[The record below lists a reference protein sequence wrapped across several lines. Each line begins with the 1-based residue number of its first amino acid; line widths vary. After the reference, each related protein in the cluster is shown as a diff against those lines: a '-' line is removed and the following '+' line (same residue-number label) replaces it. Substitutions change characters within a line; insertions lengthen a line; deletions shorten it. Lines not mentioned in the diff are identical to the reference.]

1 MAATARVPVL
11 MTETEKSDLAQRAAE
26 AGLSMGEFLRR
37 AAEAF
42 HPNDDDALLDQ
53 MIDQMAKA
61 TERAEQAIDETLA
74 FVAESNR
81 RMDELDS
88 RRVHF

>member
-1 MAATARVPVL
+1 MTATVRISVL
-11 MTETEKSDLAQRAAE
+11 MTESEKSDLAQRAAE

-37 AAEAF
+37 AVEAF
-42 HPNDDDALLDQ
+42 HPSDDDALLDR

-61 TERAEQAIDETLA
+61 TERAEHAIDEVLT

-81 RMDELDS
+81 RMDELGGAPP
-88 RRVHF
+88 